1 MVVTSKRCFAFHVL
15 ISKAQIW
22 KKKFLSWKIDKFT
35 LFTHSLV
42 GWNLDNL
49 YKHAVMSFFFYLSW
63 HFKQEKFIFW
73 KESFFAKQELIT
85 HARLCV
91 PDFTTGIRIS
101 LLISDIMTK
110 SLAFFWGKLHVIC
123 KLSKL
128 FPSYICIW
136 PDINTRGVRRILD
149 SYADR
154 IFPTPV
160 LFVSGYT
167 NTENVF

>member
-1 MVVTSKRCFAFHVL
+1 MFCFSRANL
-15 ISKAQIW
+15 KSTNL
-22 KKKFLSWKIDKFT
+22 KKKVFELKNRQVYFIYPFPCWLK
-35 LFTHSLV
+35 LGQSLQTCCNV
-42 GWNLDNL
+42 I
-49 YKHAVMSFFFYLSW
+49 FFFYLSW

-91 PDFTTGIRIS
+91 PDYTTGIRIS

-128 FPSYICIW
+128 FLSYICIW

-149 SYADR
+149 SYANR
-154 IFPTPV
+154 IFPTPL

>member
-1 MVVTSKRCFAFHVL
+1 MHSDWPRGVFAWGYVNMVVTSKRCFAFQVL

-35 LFTHSLV
+35 LFTQSLL

-49 YKHAVMSFFFYLSW
+49 YKHAVLSFFFFYLSW

-101 LLISDIMTK
+101 LLISDMTK
-110 SLAFFWGKLHVIC
+110 SLAFFLGKVTCNL
-123 KLSKL
+123 
-128 FPSYICIW
+128 
-136 PDINTRGVRRILD
+136 
-149 SYADR
+149 
-154 IFPTPV
+154 
-160 LFVSGYT
+160 
-167 NTENVF
+167 